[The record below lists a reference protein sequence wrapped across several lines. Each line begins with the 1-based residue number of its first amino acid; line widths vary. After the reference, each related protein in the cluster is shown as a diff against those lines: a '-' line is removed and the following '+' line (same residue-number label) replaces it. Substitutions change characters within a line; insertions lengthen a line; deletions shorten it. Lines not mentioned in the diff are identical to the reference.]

1 MGEKS
6 NATNSSCT
14 AQQQPNVTPS
24 PPMNEQSPSTQ
35 QQNNTSNNTNS
46 RPTSS
51 VLISGMRTA
60 QSLAEWQLQAVLYRA
75 KLTQY
80 FDTFISQ
87 GGDDI
92 DQIMQCDEEE
102 FLEIMSLVGMAS
114 KPLHVRRLQRTLS
127 EFSLNR
133 AQFLISAVPFIGL
146 PPIDF
151 PSTSSSDNLTA
162 ALQFLVPGYLP
173 SASADQLCH
182 SQPMTTSATP
192 SDIFFAA
199 ATSSMLTMPS
209 STQVITQ
216 QNMFGNSAGQ
226 RSTGPSTSPSATAI
240 ALPLPDPS
248 SFLLSLVNPS
258 HFTPNVHQQQ
268 QQHTQPFSPYQLQQ
282 QFQTQQLPRDDS
294 DGPSKRIKLSSFSP
308 PPTTPTTSA
317 AQGMGMASAN
327 SRRAKEMAG
336 RGDEAGTAVAEA
348 SAGSFST
355 GTSSSSPNDRLTD
368 AEISR
373 LRQFAQEMVEQ
384 LPIQLEPRQGQNRR
398 RMERGLL
405 EAMSLPPDNPLRLE
419 HFRLFARI
427 YGRFDA
433 KRKPNKA
440 LTRHERIVNEAAAQ
454 LSLLRPELLSR
465 RDELFPLARKLA
477 RLFELPLNLRT
488 SSAVEAK
495 GSASPPGSSMIPNS
509 VRNSSPTSNEECCDG
524 TSPSTFV
531 PTKHE
536 KGDEFYQGGD
546 EEEDEESQ
554 ESEER

>member
-6 NATNSSCT
+6 SNCSST
-14 AQQQPNVTPS
+14 PQQQQQPTVTPS

-35 QQNNTSNNTNS
+35 QQQQQQQSNS

-51 VLISGMRTA
+51 VLISGMRPA

-114 KPLHVRRLQRTLS
+114 KPLHVRRLQRMLN

-133 AQFLISAVPFIGL
+133 AQFLIGAVPFIGL

-151 PSTSSSDNLTA
+151 ATTSSSDNLTA

-173 SASADQLCH
+173 TLMDQHQLSH
-182 SQPMTTSATP
+182 SQPMSTSGTP

-199 ATSSMLTMPS
+199 ASSSMLKMPP
-209 STQVITQ
+209 STQENTIT
-216 QNMFGNSAGQ
+216 NSGQ
-226 RSTGPSTSPSATAI
+226 LPTASSTSPSATAI

-258 HFTPNVHQQQ
+258 HFTTNVHQL
-268 QQHTQPFSPYQLQQ
+268 QQHQSTSYQQHFQSHQHQPQEN
-282 QFQTQQLPRDDS
+282 S
-294 DGPSKRIKLSSFSP
+294 DGSTKRIKLSSFSP
-308 PPTTPTTSA
+308 PPTTPTTTTAAVVSSA
-317 AQGMGMASAN
+317 GKGAESG
-327 SRRAKEMAG
+327 KTV
-336 RGDEAGTAVAEA
+336 DET
-348 SAGSFST
+348 AGSFST
-355 GTSSSSPNDRLTD
+355 ATSSSNDRLTD
-368 AEISR
+368 AEILR
-373 LRQFAQEMVEQ
+373 LRQLAQEMIEQ
-384 LPIQLEPRQGQNRR
+384 LPVQLEPRQ
-398 RMERGLL
+398 
-405 EAMSLPPDNPLRLE
+405 EAMSLPPDDPLRLE

-477 RLFELPLNLRT
+477 RLFELPMTLRP
-488 SSAVEAK
+488 SSEVK
-495 GSASPPGSSMIPNS
+495 SGSPGVSSMMPSS
-509 VRNSSPTSNEECCDG
+509 VGNGSPTSNEECCDG
-524 TSPSTFV
+524 LSTFA
-531 PTKHE
+531 TMKHE
-536 KGDEFYQGGD
+536 KGDEYPD
-546 EEEDEESQ
+546 RDEEDEESQ
-554 ESEER
+554 ESGER